1 MNANNEIVFGFS
13 NIINLQSNYLFIL
26 VTVQRTVKLDSSPE
40 VHKYTQTQKHPPTI
54 EMKTNTHTVLNE
66 EK

>member
-1 MNANNEIVFGFS
+1 MQTMKLYLDSVILLTYKV
-13 NIINLQSNYLFIL
+13 IIYLFIL